1 MSCKVRAGLAVTRDQ
16 ARTAKH
22 LLELVLESWTKLSLP
37 VVEWLLP
44 WGKESHRDEAGTSL
58 QLARAR
64 ISGELSPSPALCPHP

>member
-37 VVEWLLP
+37 VVE
-44 WGKESHRDEAGTSL
+44 
-58 QLARAR
+58 
-64 ISGELSPSPALCPHP
+64 